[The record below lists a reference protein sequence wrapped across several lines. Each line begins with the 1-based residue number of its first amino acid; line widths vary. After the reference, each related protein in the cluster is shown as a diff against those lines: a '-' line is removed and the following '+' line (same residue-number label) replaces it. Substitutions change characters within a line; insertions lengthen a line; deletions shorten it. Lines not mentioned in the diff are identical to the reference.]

1 MPEKNTLLR
10 QWQMLK
16 LVPRRGRKPASVIHQ
31 QLEESG
37 YKVGLRT
44 VQRDLKEICEE
55 NIFPLRQD
63 ESKPIGWH
71 WDRDADI
78 FDIPGRDPYAAL
90 TLRMADDYLRQV
102 LPKSCV
108 DLLQPQAQSAQCVL
122 DNLDLDHYRN
132 WPGKIRT
139 ISRAQPLEPPEIKP
153 SVLESVYEALL
164 HGYRLKGMYR
174 GVGKEEAEERVINP
188 QGLIIAD
195 PIIYLLGTF
204 GESQKVYH
212 MALHR
217 FESAAATTE
226 LAKSLV
232 DFDIDAYIASGAFG
246 FPKADQKRIDLKVR
260 FYEYAGDH
268 LTESP
273 LCPDQKSYRED
284 DDLII
289 EANVPNTCQLR
300 WWLASFGE
308 YVEILEPIS
317 LRQSFAEMAENMLE
331 MYQED

>member
-16 LVPRRGRKPASVIHQ
+16 LVPRRGRKSAPAIHQ

-44 VQRDLKEICEE
+44 VQRDLKDISDE
-55 NIFPLRQD
+55 NLFPLRHD
-63 ESKPIGWH
+63 ESKPIGWY

-90 TLRMADDYLRQV
+90 TLRMASDYLRQV

-108 DLLQPQAQSAQCVL
+108 DLLQPQARSAQSVL

-132 WPGKIRT
+132 WPSKIRT
-139 ISRAQPLEPPEIKP
+139 ISRAQPLEPPEIEP
-153 SVLESVYEALL
+153 SVLEAIYEAVL
-164 HGYRLKGMYR
+164 HGFRLKGMYR
-174 GVGKEEAEERVINP
+174 AVGKEEAEERVINP
-188 QGLIIAD
+188 QGLVIAD

-204 GESQKVYH
+204 KESTKVYH

-217 FESAAATTE
+217 FESAEATTE
-226 LAKSLV
+226 LASSLD
-232 DFDIDAYIASGAFG
+232 DFDIDAHIASGAFG
-246 FPKADQKRIDLKVR
+246 FPKVDKTRIDLKVR
-260 FYEYAGDH
+260 FYDYVGGH

-273 LCPDQKSYRED
+273 LCPDQISYREE

-289 EANVPNTCQLR
+289 EANVPNTHQLR

-308 YVEILEPIS
+308 YAEILEPLS

-331 MYQED
+331 MYRDG